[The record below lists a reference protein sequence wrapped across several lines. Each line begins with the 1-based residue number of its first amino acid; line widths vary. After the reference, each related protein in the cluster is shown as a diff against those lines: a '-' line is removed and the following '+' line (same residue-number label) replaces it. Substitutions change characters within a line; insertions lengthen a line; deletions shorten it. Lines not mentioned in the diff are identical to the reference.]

1 MRSVAGGID
10 GIGAVFDDGSLVA
23 DAGLLLA
30 GTVMSRLG
38 LEALIDD
45 TVRPGGSAG
54 SGAGR
59 KVLSLVASMLV
70 GGRCIDDVQR
80 LRSGSAAAVLPFA
93 VVAPSTAGSF
103 LRSFT
108 FGHVRQLDK
117 AAELGLRRAWS
128 VGAAPDVAEMT
139 LDLDSTVC
147 EVCGKA
153 KHGAAYGHT
162 KVLGYHPLVAVRSD
176 TGEVLHSRMRSGSS
190 QRGNVHFARETLARL
205 RRLGAHAAVTVR
217 ADAGFFSYDMIAAI
231 GAHGASYSIT
241 IPQNAKVK
249 AATEAIDDDAWQ
261 AIAYTRGARA
271 QVAESTITAGRR
283 GDKLRGD
290 DGAPAKLRLIVRRTR
305 LLGAQGE
312 LWPNWRHHCF
322 VTDRHDLDTCAADTY
337 HRAHATVE
345 LAIRDLKESAG
356 LSRCPSGRFFA
367 NGAWLACCVLA
378 HNLARWTARLGRAH
392 PTRQLTVA
400 ATIRNRLLTVPG
412 RLVNHSDA
420 TDCACRHNWPAAQL
434 AMGKHLHHRP
444 GTHPQPAPTHL
455 SRPQRP
461 AQRSRTPPATNRTSP
476 ALQSCTPQNAP
487 ARTHAPAQ
495 RPPDPKPSI
504 PQTRPWIQAQRT
516 PTASEPSPPNSSSR
530 HSRARLIACPPDRWL
545 SADRLGLVDLCPVAL
560 PGLGASDAENLA
572 DPVPCRTVGTGGSH
586 GFNDSTLAVALHPDV
601 PPQDE
606 LADRDLLG
614 LRPVVGLTPASDRVP
629 VPARPCVV
637 DEFSNCLRHGTH
649 LKCLARAGI
658 A

>member
-10 GIGAVFDDGSLVA
+10 GLEAVFDDGSLVA

-70 GGRCIDDVQR
+70 GGCCIDDVQR
-80 LRSGSAAAVLPFA
+80 LRSGSAAAVLPFG

-117 AAELGLRRAWS
+117 AAELGLVRAWS
-128 VGAAPDVAEMT
+128 VGAAPSVAEMT
-139 LDLDSTVC
+139 VDLDSTVC

-205 RRLGAHAAVTVR
+205 RRLAADAAVTVR

-249 AATEAIDDDAWQ
+249 AAIAAIDDDVWQ
-261 AIAYTRGARA
+261 AIEYTRGGEA
-271 QVAESTITAGRR
+271 QVAESTIEAGRR
-283 GDKLRGD
+283 GDKLHGD
-290 DGAPAKLRLIVRRTR
+290 DGQRAELRLHRAPHPPARHPSRAVAQLALPLLRHRQTRPRHLCRRHLPPRPRHRGARQQRPQRERRAQPLPLRTIPRQRRLAR
-305 LLGAQGE
+305 LLRARAQPRP
-312 LWPNWRHHCF
+312 LDRPPRPRPPHAPTHRRSHHPQP
-322 VTDRHDLDTCAADTY
+322 AP
-337 HRAHATVE
+337 HRAGPPRQPQRPTQ
-345 LAIRDLKESAG
+345 
-356 LSRCPSGRFFA
+356 
-367 NGAWLACCVLA
+367 
-378 HNLARWTARLGRAH
+378 TA
-392 PTRQLTVA
+392 
-400 ATIRNRLLTVPG
+400 
-412 RLVNHSDA
+412 
-420 TDCACRHNWPAAQL
+420 PAAQL

-444 GTHPQPAPTHL
+444 ATHPQPAPAHL
-455 SRPQRP
+455 SRRSAPRA
-461 AQRSRTPPATNRTSP
+461 AQSNPTRHQPHQPRTPVPHAPKRAGPHTRTSP
-476 ALQSCTPQNAP
+476 AAT
-487 ARTHAPAQ
+487 R
-495 RPPDPKPSI
+495 
-504 PQTRPWIQAQRT
+504 PQTDD
-516 PTASEPSPPNSSSR
+516 PTNPS
-530 HSRARLIACPPDRWL
+530 
-545 SADRLGLVDLCPVAL
+545 VDS
-560 PGLGASDAENLA
+560 G
-572 DPVPCRTVGTGGSH
+572 
-586 GFNDSTLAVALHPDV
+586 
-601 PPQDE
+601 
-606 LADRDLLG
+606 
-614 LRPVVGLTPASDRVP
+614 
-629 VPARPCVV
+629 
-637 DEFSNCLRHGTH
+637 
-649 LKCLARAGI
+649 
-658 A
+658 

>member
-1 MRSVAGGID
+1 M
-10 GIGAVFDDGSLVA
+10 
-23 DAGLLLA
+23 
-30 GTVMSRLG
+30 
-38 LEALIDD
+38 
-45 TVRPGGSAG
+45 
-54 SGAGR
+54 
-59 KVLSLVASMLV
+59 
-70 GGRCIDDVQR
+70 QR

-128 VGAAPDVAEMT
+128 VGAAPNVAEMT

-205 RRLGAHAAVTVR
+205 RRLAPAAVTVR

-249 AATEAIDDDAWQ
+249 AAIAAIDDDDWAP
-261 AIAYTRGARA
+261 IAYTRGGEA

-290 DGAPAKLRLIVRRTR
+290 DGERAELRLIVRRTR
-305 LLGAQGE
+305 LLGAQRE
-312 LWPNWRHHCF
+312 LWPNWRYHCF

-392 PTRQLTVA
+392 PTAQLTVA
-400 ATIRNRLLTVPG
+400 ATI
-412 RLVNHSDA
+412 A
-420 TDCACRHNWPAAQL
+420 TGSSPCQAASSTTAAATNCACRSTGH
-434 AMGKHLHHRP
+434 G
-444 GTHPQPAPTHL
+444 
-455 SRPQRP
+455 
-461 AQRSRTPPATNRTSP
+461 
-476 ALQSCTPQNAP
+476 
-487 ARTHAPAQ
+487 
-495 RPPDPKPSI
+495 
-504 PQTRPWIQAQRT
+504 QT
-516 PTASEPSPPNSSSR
+516 PSPPPWDTSATCPNSSE
-530 HSRARLIACPPDRWL
+530 PPL
-545 SADRLGLVDLCPVAL
+545 SARRSA
-560 PGLGASDAENLA
+560 AEPHA
-572 DPVPCRTVGTGGSH
+572 PPTAPAPHT
-586 GFNDSTLAVALHPDV
+586 ST
-601 PPQDE
+601 
-606 LADRDLLG
+606 
-614 LRPVVGLTPASDRVP
+614 
-629 VPARPCVV
+629 ARPKT
-637 DEFSNCLRHGTH
+637 RRPAHTH
-649 LKCLARAGI
+649 QPSGHPAPNRRSHKPVGGFRLSDVAGR
-658 A
+658 

>member
-1 MRSVAGGID
+1 MRSVSGGID
-10 GIGAVFDDGSLVA
+10 GLEAVFDDGSLVA

-70 GGRCIDDVQR
+70 GGCCIDDVQR

-93 VVAPSTAGSF
+93 RRRRCGP
-103 LRSFT
+103 

-128 VGAAPDVAEMT
+128 VGAAPDAGEMT

-241 IPQNAKVK
+241 IPQNAQVK
-249 AATEAIDDDAWQ
+249 AAAAAIVEAAW
-261 AIAYTRGARA
+261 APIAYTRGGEA
-271 QVAESTITAGRR
+271 QVAETTIEAGRR

-290 DGAPAKLRLIVRRTR
+290 DAKPAKLRLVIRRSR

-312 LWPNWRHHCF
+312 LWPNWRYHCF
-322 VTDRHDLDTCAADTY
+322 VTDRHDLDTKAADAN
-337 HRAHATVE
+337 HRGHATVE
-345 LAIRDLKESAG
+345 LAIRDLKESSG
-356 LSRCPSGRFFA
+356 LSRCPSGQFPA

-378 HNLARWTARLGRAH
+378 HNLARWTARLGRTH
-392 PTRQLTVA
+392 PARQLTVA

-412 RLVNHSDA
+412 RLVNHSG
-420 TDCACRHNWPAAQL
+420 RHRLRLPLNWPWQN
-434 AMGKHLHHRP
+434 
-444 GTHPQPAPTHL
+444 TFT
-455 SRPQRP
+455 
-461 AQRSRTPPATNRTSP
+461 T
-476 ALQSCTPQNAP
+476 ALQRIRNLPL
-487 ARTHAPAQ
+487 
-495 RPPDPKPSI
+495 
-504 PQTRPWIQAQRT
+504 
-516 PTASEPSPPNSSSR
+516 
-530 HSRARLIACPPDRWL
+530 LI
-545 SADRLGLVDLCPVAL
+545 
-560 PGLGASDAENLA
+560 
-572 DPVPCRTVGTGGSH
+572 
-586 GFNDSTLAVALHPDV
+586 
-601 PPQDE
+601 
-606 LADRDLLG
+606 
-614 LRPVVGLTPASDRVP
+614 
-629 VPARPCVV
+629 
-637 DEFSNCLRHGTH
+637 
-649 LKCLARAGI
+649 
-658 A
+658 